1 MTESPSR
8 HALAMWCWQ
17 LRPEDLFL
25 VILNFCFAHFW
36 FAEMQAGMSFLL
48 LEIHG
53 RPERGSSPQ
62 TPSTAELEMS
72 EWLLIL
78 RVLENYVLVELEIS
92 LGSTTRCESREKY
105 LKATIMPLLKP
116 GGL

>member
-1 MTESPSR
+1 
-8 HALAMWCWQ
+8 
-17 LRPEDLFL
+17 
-25 VILNFCFAHFW
+25 
-36 FAEMQAGMSFLL
+36 MQAGMSFLL

-92 LGSTTRCESREKY
+92 LGSMTRCESREKY
-105 LKATIMPLLKP
+105 LKAIIFHSYDDTSIILFFRSSINYLSS
-116 GGL
+116 